1 VVTFNKT
8 IFNLVATDP
17 VEKYIA
23 RLKAGEVIRSQ
34 IKVVEKELPI
44 YLTYPTGWIYDSDF
58 KEYRR
63 KCLEGIKDFFDM
75 CIRSPSEVLS
85 VEG

>member
-8 IFNLVATDP
+8 IFNLVSTDP
-17 VEKYIA
+17 VDNDL

-34 IKVVEKELPI
+34 IKAVEKELPI

-58 KEYRR
+58 R
-63 KCLEGIKDFFDM
+63 
-75 CIRSPSEVLS
+75 
-85 VEG
+85 